1 MFEDDN
7 LDDLD
12 IGLEDLPSSRMGRSP
27 FAFPFQGSPSP
38 TAPSSPGTRASSL
51 LGNPF
56 SLWPHAI
63 GTQDC
68 QKGDPLGTQFLVK
81 WGPNGDPRQQNGD
94 PKSKC
99 LQN

>member
-38 TAPSSPGTRASSL
+38 TAFGSLFWL
-51 LGNPF
+51 LGVSFFPIEKF
-56 SLWPHAI
+56 VTL
-63 GTQDC
+63 
-68 QKGDPLGTQFLVK
+68 
-81 WGPNGDPRQQNGD
+81 
-94 PKSKC
+94 KS
-99 LQN
+99 